1 MTDRRSG
8 AGTASAPSGA
18 VAERRERILVAL
30 EQHRRVEVAE
40 LAVDLDVA
48 EETVRRDLR
57 ALESEGL
64 LHRAHGGAI
73 AVDLGVDALEPLPG
87 TPGAPGGPEVDAARG
102 ARLVAATVRDLL
114 PAGATVYLDAGAVGE
129 ALAALLPADRV
140 GRIITPSVSVALAA
154 AAVARPAD
162 IQLLG
167 GRVESDSTAV
177 GPWARELAGVLRVD
191 VAVIEPRG
199 IGTGGRMLAL
209 DSERASIGRAVIAAA
224 RRTVVVVGPAGVPD
238 DGCDDVAA
246 VADVDDVVLHPR
258 AAARLDDSI
267 ASVFAEAGT
276 PVHVVA
282 EVAA

>member
-8 AGTASAPSGA
+8 SGTASAPSGA

-73 AVDLGVDALEPLPG
+73 AVDLGVDALEPL
-87 TPGAPGGPEVDAARG
+87 PGAPGGPEVDAARG

-177 GPWARELAGVLRVD
+177 GPWARELAGILRVD

-224 RRTVVVVGPAGVPD
+224 RRTVVVVGSAGVPD